1 MKAPRLS
8 TALPVLLFVVVLFG
22 GCVASVPLGTWLW
35 WAVPPVEL
43 YYSEAY
49 FSSTMAHGNPKVT
62 ARVQWLYK
70 TAPDR
75 LNQLVEE
82 NDVVADSPANQSD
95 FSIPMHLS
103 STARS
108 AGWRGLIQGPRE
120 EVNAAELERYLRTEF
135 YGNRSFWQLFE
146 RPLVWL
152 ISIVLVILAA
162 REWLVE
168 RSRRES
174 AKRLARWRESL
185 LDNRQDRWGKRTGV
199 QWLKSLQD
207 RVISRARNLI
217 RRRAYLAVNVLR
229 KTGAKHSSFEVRR
242 DGGSAPANLS
252 NPACFAHASS
262 TLIPNTEA
270 CLERETK
277 ATESALV
284 QQTGS
289 SANRGQN
296 PSSSSHPKRPA
307 KGHLIFP
314 GTSRQSAGD
323 EKAEGWDESQWID

>member
-1 MKAPRLS
+1 LS

-22 GCVASVPLGTWLW
+22 GCVASVPHGTWLW

-49 FSSTMAHGNPKVT
+49 FSSTMAHGNPKAT

-70 TAPDR
+70 MAPDR

-108 AGWRGLIQGPRE
+108 AGWSGLIQGQRE
-120 EVNAAELERYLRTEF
+120 EVKAAELERYLRTEF

-146 RPLVWL
+146 WPLIWL
-152 ISIVLVILAA
+152 ISIVLAILAA
-162 REWLVE
+162 RQWLVE

-174 AKRLARWRESL
+174 AKRMAMWSEFL
-185 LDNRQDRWGKRTGV
+185 LDNRQDGWGKRTV
-199 QWLKSLQD
+199 LQWFKSLQD
-207 RVISRARNLI
+207 RVIPRARNLI

-229 KTGAKHSSFEVRR
+229 KTTAKHRSFEVGR
-242 DGGSAPANLS
+242 DGGSASANLS
-252 NPACFAHASS
+252 NPAYFAHAPS
-262 TLIPNTEA
+262 TPIPNAETDPKP
-270 CLERETK
+270 ETK
-277 ATESALV
+277 AKESVLV
-284 QQTGS
+284 QQAGS
-289 SANRGQN
+289 SVNRRPN

-307 KGHLIFP
+307 KGHAIFP

-323 EKAEGWDESQWID
+323 EKAKGWDESQWID

>member
-120 EVNAAELERYLRTEF
+120 EVNAAELERYLR
-135 YGNRSFWQLFE
+135 
-146 RPLVWL
+146 
-152 ISIVLVILAA
+152 
-162 REWLVE
+162 
-168 RSRRES
+168 
-174 AKRLARWRESL
+174 
-185 LDNRQDRWGKRTGV
+185 
-199 QWLKSLQD
+199 
-207 RVISRARNLI
+207 
-217 RRRAYLAVNVLR
+217 
-229 KTGAKHSSFEVRR
+229 
-242 DGGSAPANLS
+242 
-252 NPACFAHASS
+252 AS
-262 TLIPNTEA
+262 
-270 CLERETK
+270 
-277 ATESALV
+277 
-284 QQTGS
+284 G
-289 SANRGQN
+289 
-296 PSSSSHPKRPA
+296 
-307 KGHLIFP
+307 
-314 GTSRQSAGD
+314 
-323 EKAEGWDESQWID
+323 

>member
-1 MKAPRLS
+1 MS
-8 TALPVLLFVVVLFG
+8 
-22 GCVASVPLGTWLW
+22 
-35 WAVPPVEL
+35 
-43 YYSEAY
+43 
-49 FSSTMAHGNPKVT
+49 HGNPT
-62 ARVQWLYK
+62 ATTRVQWLYK

-82 NDVVADSPANQSD
+82 NDVVADSLANQSD

-120 EVNAAELERYLRTEF
+120 EVNAAELERYLRAEF

-146 RPLVWL
+146 WPFLWL
-152 ISIVLVILAA
+152 ISIVLAILAA
-162 REWLVE
+162 REWLVK

-174 AKRLARWRESL
+174 AKRMAMWSEFL
-185 LDNRQDRWGKRTGV
+185 LDDRQDRWGKWSGLE
-199 QWLKSLQD
+199 WFKSLQD
-207 RVISRARNLI
+207 RLIPRARNLI

-229 KTGAKHSSFEVRR
+229 KTAAKHGAFEVRR
-242 DGGSAPANLS
+242 EDESASADLS
-252 NPACFAHASS
+252 NPACFAHAPS
-262 TLIPNTEA
+262 TPIPNAETDPKP
-270 CLERETK
+270 ETK
-277 ATESALV
+277 AKESALV
-284 QQTGS
+284 QQAGS
-289 SANRGQN
+289 STDRGAN

-323 EKAEGWDESQWID
+323 EKAKGWDESQWID